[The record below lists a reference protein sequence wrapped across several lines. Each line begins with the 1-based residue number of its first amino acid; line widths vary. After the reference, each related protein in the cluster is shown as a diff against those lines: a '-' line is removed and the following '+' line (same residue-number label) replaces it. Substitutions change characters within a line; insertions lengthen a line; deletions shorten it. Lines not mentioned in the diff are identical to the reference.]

1 MQIATRRLVLSL
13 LLAAP
18 AGGTAQDANYWTYQ
32 FGTRSN
38 LLGGAVMGSPSTSM
52 PRFTIPAR

>member
-1 MQIATRRLVLSL
+1 MPIATRRLVLSL

-18 AGGTAQDANYWTYQ
+18 ARGTAQDANYWTYQ

-38 LLGGAVMGSPSTSM
+38 LLGGAPSG
-52 PRFTIPAR
+52 RGEEE